1 MANGNRR
8 AMKTSVD
15 AVSGVERKITV
26 EIPADEVDRRIE
38 QEFTELRRMVPV
50 RGFRKG
56 KAPMEMVKRMF
67 RDSVE
72 AEVSEHLVKES
83 LTEVVKEKD
92 LKVLSMGAVDSAKL
106 VAGEDFVFSA
116 TVEVVPEIEAKDY
129 KGIPVY

>member
-1 MANGNRR
+1 MEKGNRR

-56 KAPMEMVKRMF
+56 KAPMELVKRMF

-72 AEVSEHLVKES
+72 AEVSEHLVKEA
-83 LTEVVKEKD
+83 LTEAVKEKG
-92 LKVLSMGAVDSAKL
+92 LKVLPRGAVDAPKL
-106 VAGEDFVFSA
+106 VGGEAFVFSA
-116 TVEVVPEIEAKDY
+116 
-129 KGIPVY
+129 